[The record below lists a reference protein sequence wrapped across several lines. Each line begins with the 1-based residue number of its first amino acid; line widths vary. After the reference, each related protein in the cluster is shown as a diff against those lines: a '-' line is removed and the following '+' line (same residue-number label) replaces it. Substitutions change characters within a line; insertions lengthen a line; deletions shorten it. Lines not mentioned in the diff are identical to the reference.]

1 MEFWVK
7 GCFKSESKNK
17 LKKIFLKTV
26 FGREACEH
34 FHVNH
39 LCRIGLSLSKQE
51 DHPSRRSGFGFALLQ
66 TRFSDKFH
74 LAEAPCSLSIDW
86 LYWDFMGVSFKSL
99 FPAFLK
105 APLGGGGK
113 ERAREKRRKDP
124 ALFQFASNM
133 QNIVLNF

>member
-7 GCFKSESKNK
+7 GCFKSESKKK
-17 LKKIFLKTV
+17 LKKNIFKERFWLRSLRTFPRKSS
-26 FGREACEH
+26 
-34 FHVNH
+34 
-39 LCRIGLSLSKQE
+39 LPLSKQE
-51 DHPSRRSGFGFALLQ
+51 DHPSRRSRFGFALLQ

-124 ALFQFASNM
+124 ALFQFGSNM